1 MTALQ
6 HSKALAILSIIAFV
20 AVLAPGVIVWILR
33 AAMILTIAGCVL
45 AFIGMI
51 VLIGSLMGG
60 GHG

>member
-6 HSKALAILSIIAFV
+6 HSKVLAILSIIAFV

-33 AAMILTIAGCVL
+33 ATMILTIVGCVL
-45 AFIGMI
+45 AFIGMV

-60 GHG
+60 SRG